1 MTIGLWRSSSSLH
14 GGPSPK
20 CIGGSSPPLAS
31 PVPACDP
38 ISQLPRL
45 SQEVGGS
52 EKRFCDSLA
61 GVEVPEGGFEG
72 SGSGP

>member
-1 MTIGLWRSSSSLH
+1 MTIGLCRSSSSLH

-20 CIGGSSPPLAS
+20 CIGGNCSPLAS
-31 PVPACDP
+31 PAVACGP
-38 ISQLPRL
+38 ISQLPRA
-45 SQEVGGS
+45 SHEVGGS